1 MIGYVD
7 VIFVI
12 SVFALLLEKE
22 RFSEIEEFQSIEAY
36 NVNGIYG
43 TSNYWRDDDDTLS
56 NKYFYDINGYRY
68 YVTFLAEL
76 KNKEHQTIGL

>member
-1 MIGYVD
+1 MP
-7 VIFVI
+7 
-12 SVFALLLEKE
+12 LEKE